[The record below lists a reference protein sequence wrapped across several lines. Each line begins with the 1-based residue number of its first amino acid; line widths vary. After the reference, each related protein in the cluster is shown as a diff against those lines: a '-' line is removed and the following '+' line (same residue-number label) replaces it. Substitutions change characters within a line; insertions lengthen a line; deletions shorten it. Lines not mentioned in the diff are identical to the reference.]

1 MRPSGIEFIQHIQ
14 EEVEFYLLQLADK
27 SLDSFVDDGILS
39 RAVVRSLEIIG
50 EASKHTPVE
59 LKSKY
64 PLIEWKMMAG
74 MRDRL
79 IHHYF
84 GIDYET
90 VYSTVKNDL
99 PPLKEWI
106 DIILVAES

>member
-1 MRPSGIEFIQHIQ
+1 
-14 EEVEFYLLQLADK
+14 
-27 SLDSFVDDGILS
+27 
-39 RAVVRSLEIIG
+39 
-50 EASKHTPVE
+50 
-59 LKSKY
+59 
-64 PLIEWKMMAG
+64 

-106 DIILVAES
+106 DIILAAEK